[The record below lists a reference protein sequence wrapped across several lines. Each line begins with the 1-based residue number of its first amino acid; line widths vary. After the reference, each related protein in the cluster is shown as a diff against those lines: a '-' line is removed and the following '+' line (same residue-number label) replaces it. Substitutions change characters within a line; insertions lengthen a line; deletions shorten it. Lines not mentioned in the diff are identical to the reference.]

1 MIAINM
7 PKHVKYI
14 INTLEKNGYEAYAVG
29 GCVRDA
35 IIGKEPNDWDIT
47 TNATPM
53 QVKKLFKHTID
64 TGIQHGTVTIMI
76 HKVGY
81 EVTTYRIDGK
91 YADGR
96 HPDKVEFTVSLKEDL
111 KRRDFT
117 INAMAYNDTK
127 GIIDLFGG
135 IEDLKEG
142 IVKCVGNPYNRFD
155 EDALRIL
162 RAFRFAAVL
171 NFEVEEKT
179 KKAAGDLAENL
190 NKISKERIRTELDK
204 LIMSDTP
211 EKLMEARKC
220 GLLKY
225 ILSEVEDD
233 INIELV
239 KAMPKNNYM
248 KWAALLYHRE
258 EEEVSKILKKL
269 KFDNK
274 TVNICKRI
282 VGYSKDFRNIYKE
295 NVRVAAHEVGVD
307 IFDKFLEFSKVCI
320 NLQDWKGGEYP
331 DNSDYINNIEHLY
344 KKVIDDG
351 DCLSLKELA
360 VKGGDLMEIGVPK
373 GAKLGEILNI
383 LLYKVLDNPKY
394 NNREKL
400 LEIAG
405 NIINNE

>member
-7 PKHVKYI
+7 PKDVKYI

-171 NFEVEEKT
+171 NFDVEEKT

>member
-1 MIAINM
+1 M

-76 HKVGY
+76 DKVGY

-373 GAKLGEILNI
+373 CAKLGEILNI

>member
-1 MIAINM
+1 M
-7 PKHVKYI
+7 PKDVKYI

-373 GAKLGEILNI
+373 GAMLGEILNI

>member
-7 PKHVKYI
+7 PKDVKYI

-76 HKVGY
+76 DKVGY

-117 INAMAYNDTK
+117 INAMAYNDTR